1 MIKITNLLII
11 GFLIAIVSCKRET
24 LPTNF
29 YGTNIDSFK
38 TNFGGS
44 GDEVINSII
53 QSSDGNYSFTG
64 TTTTLTNGGQDVYVG
79 QTDKNGTL
87 LWSKAIGGASADGGC
102 DIIETPDHNLLIA
115 GYTKSFNAQ
124 NFYEVYLI
132 ETDFQGNVLW
142 QKNISDGSSAYK
154 ISLSTANDGYI
165 ITGGALGL
173 FSLTGREI
181 YIAKLNFTGDLIW
194 SKKYTNSND
203 EIGKSFCY
211 DNAGNMIFMGSPQI
225 ESASNDQYI
234 VKTDSTGDS
243 LWTTSFAGNG
253 FEDAGNIINAGNN
266 FIMCSSSGTMTNPLG
281 VVNLN
286 KIDAN
291 GHVITAFNF
300 QSNYPY
306 AGTFI
311 INTSDNNLL
320 LTGSKSDSTGLSS
333 CYIMKLD
340 NTGKSLWVKTYGDS
354 TSYTSNKV
362 IETSDSYVLAGS
374 VADNTGSLN
383 AMIIKVKK

>member
-1 MIKITNLLII
+1 MIKIINLLTI
-11 GFLIAIVSCKRET
+11 GFLIVMVSCKRET

-38 TNFGGS
+38 TSFGGS

-53 QSSDGNYSFTG
+53 QSSDGNYSFAG
-64 TTTTLTNGGQDVYVG
+64 NTTTLTNGSQDVYVG

-124 NFYEVYLI
+124 NFYEVFLI
-132 ETDFQGNVLW
+132 ETDFQGNILW
-142 QKNISDGSSAYK
+142 QKHINDGSSAYK
-154 ISLSTANDGYI
+154 ISLTSAGDGYI

-173 FSLTGREI
+173 FSLTGREV
-181 YIAKLNFTGDLIW
+181 YIAKISLTGDLIW
-194 SKKYTNSND
+194 SKKYSNSND

-211 DNAGNMIFMGSPQI
+211 DNSGNMLFLGSPQI
-225 ESASNDQYI
+225 ETASNDQYL

-243 LWTTSFAGNG
+243 LWTTSFVGNG

-281 VVNLN
+281 IVNLN
-286 KIDAN
+286 KIDGN
-291 GHVITAFNF
+291 GNVITAFNF
-300 QSNYPY
+300 QNNFPY
-306 AGTFI
+306 AGTYI

-333 CYIMKLD
+333 CYLMKLD

-362 IETSDSYVLAGS
+362 IETSDSYIMAGS